1 MRVIDKCDE
10 AFLQSCSRMEIL
22 QSGYGD
28 DLEMHIAGM
37 NSYVYCVER
46 QQSTCIVFVE
56 VLLVQIAF
64 YEDRC
69 TYLVCDLLTK
79 SHVVLS

>member
-1 MRVIDKCDE
+1 
-10 AFLQSCSRMEIL
+10 MEIL

-37 NSYVYCVER
+37 NSYVYCACGKATSVHVCL
-46 QQSTCIVFVE
+46 QKCI
-56 VLLVQIAF
+56 LTYIAF
-64 YEDRC
+64 YTDRC

-79 SHVVLS
+79 SRVVLY

>member
-1 MRVIDKCDE
+1 MRVIDKCDK

-46 QQSTCIVFVE
+46 QQVYMYSVCRSATGADCI
-56 VLLVQIAF
+56 L
-64 YEDRC
+64 
-69 TYLVCDLLTK
+69 
-79 SHVVLS
+79 